1 MALKIEPC
9 PFCGGQHLHMVV
21 HSLSYSVACQT
32 CRCRGPQR
40 KNQELAVMQW
50 NATSLS
56 RKPDAEES
64 VALATP
70 DASINSPEDTPELLN
85 QRLHE
90 VISNRLAK
98 APG

>member
-50 NATSLS
+50 NTTSIS
-56 RKPDAEES
+56 RKPDTEES
-64 VALATP
+64 VTLAAAPQCAHATKAV
-70 DASINSPEDTPELLN
+70 DDTTEVIN

-90 VISNRLAK
+90 VISTRLV
-98 APG
+98 